1 MTTNNQDSNLEL
13 LNQQIW
19 ELRRSVES
27 ATAVIS
33 RLLIMILAVLILQN
47 WQLIVG
53 VSIWCLGVLILVV
66 KASLPFTDFLYQK
79 TGLSLM
85 ALLSLTVIVG
95 FVTYFV
101 INASAIL
108 LKEWWDQRQNAKT
121 VDHKKMS
128 EADSMRLKREAEL
141 EADMQ
146 NYFERKQAYLKEAEQ
161 FLTDQKQTK

>member
-27 ATAVIS
+27 ATAVIG

-53 VSIWCLGVLILVV
+53 VSIWCLGVLTLVV

-108 LKEWWDQRQNAKT
+108 FKEWWGKRQNAKSL
-121 VDHKKMS
+121 DHKKLS
-128 EADSMRLKREAEL
+128 TADSIRKRREADLEAEM
-141 EADMQ
+141 E
-146 NYFERKQAYLKEAEQ
+146 NYFERKQTYLKEAEQ
-161 FLTDQKQTK
+161 YLTVKKQSK